1 MRYPN
6 VYGVDM
12 PTAKEFVAYN
22 LSEQQICEVL
32 GADGLVY
39 QSQKDL
45 LDVGRELNPD
55 ITEFEASCFTGVCWC
70 ACSIACPHIS
80 HHPSPPTTTGCY
92 VHPEINEDYLRA
104 LEKEG
109 RGSARSGVSKQ
120 LLNTS
125 PSMVS

>member
-1 MRYPN
+1 MYALYVLGNDFWAISGQPHHHCCAPCTPHTNHPSKVYLASASPPVRYPN

-39 QSQKDL
+39 QSQQDL

-55 ITEFEASCFTGVCWC
+55 IVEFEASCFTGM
-70 ACSIACPHIS
+70 
-80 HHPSPPTTTGCY
+80 GF
-92 VHPEINEDYLRA
+92 
-104 LEKEG
+104 
-109 RGSARSGVSKQ
+109 
-120 LLNTS
+120 
-125 PSMVS
+125 

>member
-22 LSEQQICEVL
+22 LSEEQICEVL

-39 QSQKDL
+39 QSQQDL

-55 ITEFEASCFTGVCWC
+55 IVEFEASCFTG
-70 ACSIACPHIS
+70 ACCFVLANALAFIL
-80 HHPSPPTTTGCY
+80 TTTGCY

-109 RGSARSGVSKQ
+109 RGSARTGVSKQ
-120 LLNTS
+120 LLNS
-125 PSMVS
+125 PSMKTSVS